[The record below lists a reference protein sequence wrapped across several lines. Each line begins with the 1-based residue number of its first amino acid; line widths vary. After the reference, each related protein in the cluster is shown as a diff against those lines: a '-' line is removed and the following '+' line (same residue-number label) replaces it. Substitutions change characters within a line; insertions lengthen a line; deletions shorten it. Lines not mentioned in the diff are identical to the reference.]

1 LLEAYSQFGPN
12 TKNKLWLWRNW
23 NNGSILIPIHYV
35 QLISPNILFWHDFLR
50 PQKGGQKGGVKN
62 PEKPRKCDVSNY
74 RRDLEIESFY
84 PFPRFKPLRANSF
97 WVLSL
102 AVDGD
107 FQMSFVLGGRFRP
120 QKDHTTSVLHL
131 FTLGEGS
138 KNPKTGVFA
147 KTPVLTPK
155 IPPFWPLFCIFSF
168 FVQFLIK
175 FW

>member
-1 LLEAYSQFGPN
+1 MIARSLLSIWLKQQHN
-12 TKNKLWLWRNW
+12 MKLQAKKEIKE
-23 NNGSILIPIHYV
+23 SILIPIHYV
-35 QLISPNILFWHDFLR
+35 QLISPNIWFLR
-50 PQKGGQKGGVKN
+50 GGFGVQKGGSKN

-84 PFPRFKPLRANSF
+84 PFPHIKPLRANSF

-155 IPPFWPLFCIFSF
+155 IPPFWPLFGHFSV